1 MHRAI
6 LFKSLLMTIFLSTF
20 SVNAAPFHG
29 CTFLKERLIGSSWPG
44 GLGTGCANFQVTYGA
59 CTKYHC
65 TPFGCVAYP
74 GTMVTGFLPDY
85 IIEVTPYFGRSSFTD
100 VLVKDPDG
108 YKLAAQMKS
117 AVSTWNARY
126 PSPPSPPGMAFQN
139 GYDETQENNAQVYHH
154 SYFGRML
161 PTPNEDLIWKFQ
173 NMDNP
178 AGKSIIGAI
187 TGFNAISEFDPETWN
202 DGLLDPDKKIS
213 TPLIPATNLA
223 CHGAMSAAQGA
234 IQSAKQVI
242 ANLPVPP
249 YYPQGGGDVI
259 AMPVSPASASYS
271 NLKPDSDAL
280 SFTRDP
286 TRMCMG
292 KLGSLLPRSGHST
305 TTERYTASQIAAWR
319 IASLSY
325 DHFSAP
331 FGTHA
336 GGIMPDDK
344 WQILW
349 PPVMPTSTACFA
361 PGGLNTPTLTI
372 NPVFE
377 PLTHISQRAGIDT
390 LVIGVWRKRA
400 RCVEPWDTASATA
413 EFFGTYAAKVAAC
426 QLPNKL
432 DLMP

>member
-1 MHRAI
+1 MRRIA
-6 LFKSLLMTIFLSTF
+6 LFKSVLITIFLSAS

-29 CTFLKERLIGSSWPG
+29 CTFLKERLLASSWPG
-44 GLGTGCANFQVTYGA
+44 GLGTGCANFNVTYGA

-65 TPFGCVAYP
+65 TPLGCIAYD
-74 GTMVTGFLPDY
+74 GTLVTGFLPDY
-85 IIEVTPYFGRSSFTD
+85 IIEVTPYFGRSAFTD

-108 YKLAAQMKS
+108 YVMASQLKS
-117 AVSTWNARY
+117 AVATWDLQY
-126 PSPPSPPGMAFQN
+126 PSPPSPPGTALQN
-139 GYDETQENNAQVYHH
+139 GYDETQEDNAQVYHH

-161 PTPNEDLIWKFQ
+161 ATPNENLVWKFQ
-173 NMDNP
+173 NMDDP
-178 AGKSIIGAI
+178 VGKAIVGAI
-187 TGFNAISEFDPETWN
+187 TGFNGISEFDPQTWN

-242 ANLPVPP
+242 ANLPVPSYNP
-249 YYPQGGGDVI
+249 PSSGEVI
-259 AMPVSPASASYS
+259 AMPVNPASASYA

-280 SFTRDP
+280 SFMADP

-292 KLGSLLPRSGHST
+292 KLGPLLPRSGHST
-305 TTERYTASQIAAWR
+305 TAERYSASQIAAWR
-319 IASLSY
+319 IASLTY

-331 FGTHA
+331 FGGHA

-349 PPVMPTSTACFA
+349 PPVVPSSSYCFA
-361 PGGLNTPTLTI
+361 PGGINTPTLTV
-372 NPVFE
+372 NPLFE
-377 PLTHISQRAGIDT
+377 ALTHISERAGIDT
-390 LVIGVWRKRA
+390 IVIGVWRKRS
-400 RCVEPWDTASATA
+400 RCVEPWETATATA
-413 EFFGTYAAKVAAC
+413 EILGSYEPRVQAC